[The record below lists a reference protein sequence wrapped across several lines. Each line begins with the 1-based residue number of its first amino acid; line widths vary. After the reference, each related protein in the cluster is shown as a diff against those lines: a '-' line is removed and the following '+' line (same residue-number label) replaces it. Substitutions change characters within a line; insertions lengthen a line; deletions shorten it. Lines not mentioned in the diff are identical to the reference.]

1 MIGEEVKQLKEDRL
15 VSEIKHLTW
24 MDNVVMVKWRMFFN
38 FTDLNLAWPKDP
50 YPMPNINILIDIFLV
65 YMMLNFIDAY

>member
-1 MIGEEVKQLKEDRL
+1 MIGEEVKQLKEERL

-24 MDNVVMVKWRMFFN
+24 MDNVVMVKWRMLFN

-65 YMMLNFIDAY
+65 YMMLNFINAY